1 MLQLVALFGI
11 LIILGSGYGLAD
23 PEALIRLVKKFSSA
37 GGYVIA
43 IVVRVILG
51 AAALLAAEAS
61 LLPVFLQI
69 IGGLALLAAVSLLLM
84 GRPRFEQLIR
94 WVASF
99 SAAVLRLW
107 LTFGMLFGVA
117 LVWATGIV
125 G

>member
-1 MLQLVALFGI
+1 MLQLIALFGV

-23 PEALIRLVKKFSSA
+23 PQGLIRLVEKFSGV
-37 GGYVIA
+37 GGYIFA

-51 AAALLAAEAS
+51 VAALLAAESS

-69 IGGLALLAAVSLLLM
+69 FGGLALLAAVGLLVI

-99 SAAVLRLW
+99 SAALLRLW
-107 LTFGMLFGVA
+107 LIFGMLFGVA
-117 LVWATGIV
+117 LIWVTGIV
-125 G
+125 